1 MHVRKKKISVSGFLI
16 VLCLCL
22 WGLVLL
28 FPFYNS
34 VLISLVPQHVF
45 QRTPLLL
52 YPKELTF
59 DSYSYVFHSDLL
71 LTGLRN
77 TIFIVVVGT
86 LYNVLLT
93 VGAAY
98 PLTKPIPGRRFFT
111 FFIVFT
117 MFFSGGMI
125 TFYLQIKN
133 LHLVNTIW
141 SMILP
146 TGMSVTYLLI
156 MESYFR
162 TIPAEI
168 EESARLDG
176 ANEIDVLFRIV
187 LPLSLPMLATITLFY
202 GVERWNEWYNGMLF
216 ISDVNKYPLQLLIMD
231 MLQSTTSLQAAIPQ
245 AQQHQAAFS
254 LGMQMAA
261 VIASMLPIV
270 CLYPFLQKYFVKG
283 LTLGGVKL

>member
-1 MHVRKKKISVSGFLI
+1 MRSKKYSGSDFAILLI
-16 VLCLCL
+16 LCL
-22 WGLVLL
+22 WGFILL

-45 QRTPLLL
+45 QRSPLLL

-59 DSYSYVFHSDLL
+59 SSYSYVFHSDLL

-77 TIFIVVVGT
+77 TVFIAVVGT
-86 LYNVLLT
+86 VYNVLLT
-93 VGAAY
+93 VSAAY
-98 PLTKPIPGRRFFT
+98 TLTKPIPGRKFFMA
-111 FFIVFT
+111 FIIFT
-117 MFFSGGMI
+117 MFFSGGLI
-125 TFYLQIKN
+125 PFYLQVKN
-133 LHLVNTIW
+133 LGLVNTVW
-141 SMILP
+141 AMILP
-146 TGMSVTYLLI
+146 TGMTVMYMLI
-156 MESYFR
+156 MQSYFR

-176 ANEIDVLFRIV
+176 ANEIEILFQII

-216 ISDVNKYPLQLLIMD
+216 ISDVQKYPLQLLIMN
-231 MLQSTTSLQAAIPQ
+231 MLQSVNSLQAAIPQ
-245 AQQHQAAFS
+245 AQQHEAAFS

-261 VIASMLPIV
+261 VIVSMLPIV

-283 LTLGGVKL
+283 LTLGSVKL

>member
-1 MHVRKKKISVSGFLI
+1 MHFRKRKLTVSGFLI
-16 VLCLCL
+16 GLALCL

-34 VLISLVPQHVF
+34 VLISLVPQHVY

-71 LTGLRN
+71 LAGLRN
-77 TIFIVVVGT
+77 TVFIVIVGT
-86 LYNVLLT
+86 IYNVLLT

-98 PLTKPIPGRRFFT
+98 PLTKPIPGRKFFT

-117 MFFSGGMI
+117 MFFSGGLI
-125 TFYLQIKN
+125 PFYLQVKN
-133 LHLVNTIW
+133 LGQVNSVW

-146 TGMSVTYLLI
+146 TGMSVTYMLI
-156 MESYFR
+156 MQSYFR

-176 ANEIDVLFRIV
+176 ANEIGILFRII

-216 ISDVNKYPLQLLIMD
+216 ISDVDKYPLQLLVMN
-231 MLQSTTSLQAAIPQ
+231 MLQSVNSLQAAIPQ

-283 LTLGGVKL
+283 LTLGAVKV